1 MAQASV
7 DDARR
12 LCVQWL
18 PSYHPGGS
26 RVEDLHITSSQAVA
40 LIKQLIEDE
49 DSLSNMLNL
58 KRIQVEALMRS
69 DAERELVLTDLKKK
83 YKESQVALATANQ
96 LVTEMNDLVQ
106 TALSGYDAITFAEKD
121 VATGPEEGEI
131 VEEEQANASRFAP
144 NGPKVKASAVKS
156 GPSARSACS
165 AFAYAAPVF
174 PWYRTIAKSKFR
186 PKHWYQNTN
195 KAAHR
200 AIWDGSCLAMRNGAG
215 VDHGCWFG
223 M

>member
-69 DAERELVLTDLKKK
+69 DAERELVLTELKKK

-131 VEEEQANASRFAP
+131 VEGGNPSSFGPSGPNVQASADDAVTWSEAFARFA
-144 NGPKVKASAVKS
+144 S
-156 GPSARSACS
+156 
-165 AFAYAAPVF
+165 PVF